1 MKKSAKLLLP
11 ALVLLAAAALFAGLY
26 LSSRPE
32 AAAGNKFVT
41 VSVVHGDGSAKTVH
55 YQTDMDY
62 LGSLLL
68 SEGLIKGDAGPYGLY
83 ITEVDGEVADYSQNK
98 SFWAIFIGEEYATTG
113 ADLVPLTDGGAY
125 ALVYTIG

>member
-1 MKKSAKLLLP
+1 M
-11 ALVLLAAAALFAGLY
+11 
-26 LSSRPE
+26 
-32 AAAGNKFVT
+32 
-41 VSVVHGDGSAKTVH
+41 SVVHGDGSAKTVH